1 VPARAAMGN
10 GPSEADVRRAANK
23 AADAAT
29 AKAHEESKKLLQK
42 QKLEF
47 NMAKEAK
54 EEQMLDLQREF
65 ERQTNQAEKDR
76 LRQEMDHQREVAAR
90 DQQVLRDAMERSEEQ
105 MKMMRDQMRIQD
117 DRFERMQDQHR
128 EDMQQYR
135 EQNKA
140 DIEQLVATLSSL
152 NQQMEQVVYDP
163 DQPDSYMKL
172 EEQNFDKFCSAAAEH
187 LKGVPKMPKKS
198 IAVLGPS
205 GVGKSTLINAF
216 AGKHVTEIGLAE
228 CTDEVSM
235 VFGDGP
241 FDFYDVPGSHDARA
255 DFYNVETLH
264 KLKSLHMVFL
274 VYESRVDHAAK
285 VAKLMVSINMPFIV
299 VRNKCDFTMNSAK
312 EWEDCKDK
320 EMTKLQVYTKV
331 EKPPLVYLGMSS
343 DTHNGSD
350 MQGLSELRS
359 LMESVMETL

>member
-1 VPARAAMGN
+1 MGSGPSKEDVSRAATKAGN
-10 GPSEADVRRAANK
+10 E
-23 AADAAT
+23 AT
-29 AKAHEESKKLLQK
+29 AKAHEESKTKLQK
-42 QKLEF
+42 QKGEF
-47 NMAKEAK
+47 EMAKEEEK
-54 EEQMLDLQREF
+54 EQILDLQKKLEK
-65 ERQTNQAEKDR
+65 QTNQAEKDR
-76 LRQEMDHQREVAAR
+76 LRQEMDHQKKVAAQ
-90 DQQVLRDAMERSEEQ
+90 DQRVLRDAMERSEGQ

-117 DRFERMQDQHR
+117 ERFEETQHQHR
-128 EDMQQYR
+128 EEMQQYR
-135 EQNKA
+135 EENKA
-140 DIEQLVATLSSL
+140 NIEQLVATLGSL

-163 DQPDSYMKL
+163 LQPDSYMKL
-172 EEQNFDKFCSAAAEH
+172 EADNFDKFCSAAAEH
-187 LKGVPKMPKKS
+187 LKGVPKRPKKS

-205 GVGKSTLINAF
+205 GVGKSSLINAF

-299 VRNKCDFTMNSAK
+299 VRNKCDFTKNSAK
-312 EWEDCKDK
+312 DWEDCKDQ

-331 EKPPLVYLGMSS
+331 EKPPLVYLGWSN

-350 MQGLSELRS
+350 MEGLSELRS
-359 LMESVMETL
+359 LMEALMETL

>member
-1 VPARAAMGN
+1 MGAMGG
-10 GPSEADVRRAANK
+10 GPSAADVSRAANK

-42 QKLEF
+42 QKLELK
-47 NMAKEAK
+47 MAK
-54 EEQMLDLQREF
+54 
-65 ERQTNQAEKDR
+65 
-76 LRQEMDHQREVAAR
+76 
-90 DQQVLRDAMERSEEQ
+90 DQQVLRDAMERGEDQ

-117 DRFERMQDQHR
+117 ERFESMRDQHR
-128 EDMQQYR
+128 EEMQQYR

-152 NQQMEQVVYDP
+152 NQQMEQAVYDP
-163 DQPDSYMKL
+163 AQPDSYMKL

-241 FDFYDVPGSHDARA
+241 F
-255 DFYNVETLH
+255 
-264 KLKSLHMVFL
+264 
-274 VYESRVDHAAK
+274 
-285 VAKLMVSINMPFIV
+285 
-299 VRNKCDFTMNSAK
+299 
-312 EWEDCKDK
+312 
-320 EMTKLQVYTKV
+320 
-331 EKPPLVYLGMSS
+331 
-343 DTHNGSD
+343 
-350 MQGLSELRS
+350 
-359 LMESVMETL
+359 

>member
-1 VPARAAMGN
+1 MG
-10 GPSEADVRRAANK
+10 
-23 AADAAT
+23 
-29 AKAHEESKKLLQK
+29 
-42 QKLEF
+42 
-47 NMAKEAK
+47 
-54 EEQMLDLQREF
+54 
-65 ERQTNQAEKDR
+65 
-76 LRQEMDHQREVAAR
+76 
-90 DQQVLRDAMERSEEQ
+90 
-105 MKMMRDQMRIQD
+105 
-117 DRFERMQDQHR
+117 
-128 EDMQQYR
+128 
-135 EQNKA
+135 
-140 DIEQLVATLSSL
+140 
-152 NQQMEQVVYDP
+152 
-163 DQPDSYMKL
+163 
-172 EEQNFDKFCSAAAEH
+172 
-187 LKGVPKMPKKS
+187 KS

-299 VRNKCDFTMNSAK
+299 VRNKCDFTKYPPK
-312 EWEDCKDK
+312 EWEECKDK

-331 EKPPLVYLGMSS
+331 ENPPMALLGMSE
-343 DTHNGSD
+343 DTANGAA
-350 MQGLSELRS
+350 MKGLTELRN
-359 LMESVMETL
+359 LMDAVMEHL

>member
-1 VPARAAMGN
+1 MGS
-10 GPSEADVRRAANK
+10 GPSTADVSRAANK
-23 AADAAT
+23 AADAAR
-29 AKAHEESKKLLQK
+29 ARCHEEAKKLLQE
-42 QKLEF
+42 QKAELSI
-47 NMAKEAK
+47 AK
-54 EEQMLDLQREF
+54 EEHQQELLDLQRKLEK
-65 ERQTNQAEKDR
+65 QHDQAEKDK
-76 LRQEMDHQREVAAR
+76 LLQDMDHQREMAAR

-117 DRFERMQDQHR
+117 ERFDRMREQHR
-128 EDMQQYR
+128 EEMQQYR
-135 EQNKA
+135 EQNKS
-140 DIEQLVATLSSL
+140 DIEELVATISSL
-152 NQQMEQVVYDP
+152 NQQMEQVVFDP
-163 DQPDSYMKL
+163 QQPDKYMQV

-187 LKGVPKMPKKS
+187 LKKVPKMPKKS

-205 GVGKSTLINAF
+205 GVGKSTVINAF
-216 AGKHVTEIGLAE
+216 AGKHVTEIGLSE

-235 VFGDGP
+235 VYGDGP

-255 DFYNVETLH
+255 DFYNIETLH

>member
-1 VPARAAMGN
+1 MG
-10 GPSEADVRRAANK
+10 GGASQEDVRRATNK
-23 AADAAT
+23 AAHDAQ
-29 AKAHEESKKLLQK
+29 AKAHEEAKKLLK
-42 QKLEF
+42 QQRTEF
-47 NMAKEAK
+47 EMNQ
-54 EEQMLDLQREF
+54 EEQQQDMLRLQREL

-76 LRQEMDHQREVAAR
+76 LQQEMDHQREMAAR
-90 DQQVLRDAMERSEEQ
+90 DQQILRDAMDKSEEQ

-117 DRFERMQDQHR
+117 ERFERMQDQHR
-128 EDMQQYR
+128 EEMQQYR

-152 NQQMEQVVYDP
+152 NQQMEQVVFDP
-163 DQPDSYMKL
+163 LKPDSYMEL

-205 GVGKSTLINAF
+205 GVGKSTLINAI
-216 AGKHVTEIGLAE
+216 AEKHVTEIGLSE

-285 VAKLMVSINMPFIV
+285 VAKLMVSINMPFIA
-299 VRNKCDFTMNSAK
+299 VRNKCDFASYSAK
-312 EWEDCKDK
+312 EWESCKDD
-320 EMTKLQVYTKV
+320 EMTKLKVYTKV
-331 EKPPLVYLGMSS
+331 EKPPLVYLGMSK
-343 DTHNGSD
+343 DTHNGSA
-350 MQGLSELRS
+350 MEGLNELRR
-359 LMESVMETL
+359 LMDAVMETL